1 MKKKTIYIVTGS
13 RADYGLLK
21 NLITQINKS
30 NKFELTLIVTGQHL
44 SKKYGNTYKEIKND
58 FGKSIKFIDIK
69 VNNSEVNS
77 ILKSISIGIT
87 KVGKYFV
94 SKKPDLLIILGDRYE
109 MLSFAVAALF
119 NKVIIAHIHGGE
131 VTQGAIDDAFR
142 HSITK
147 MSHIHF
153 AANQIYKKRI
163 IQLGEN
169 PLHVYSVGGLG
180 IDSISKTNF
189 LTKKELEK
197 KFNFKFNKYNFI
209 INFHPETINKNLAKK
224 QINELLLALSKLNN
238 TNFIFTMPGADL
250 ENSVILKEINF
261 FVQKRAHAYFFK
273 SLGQINYFSFLN
285 HVDGMIGNSSS
296 GILEMPYFKKG
307 TINLGNRQLGR
318 LFAKSIINTEIK
330 KNKIEQAVKSILS
343 IKFKKRIKNH
353 INPYGKPGASDRII
367 KILEKIIIKKVFNK
381 KFFDINKI

>member
-1 MKKKTIYIVTGS
+1 LETSKI
-13 RADYGLLK
+13 LK
-21 NLITQINKS
+21 NLKT
-30 NKFELTLIVTGQHL
+30 ELLIV
-44 SKKYGNTYKEIKND
+44 
-58 FGKSIKFIDIK
+58 
-69 VNNSEVNS
+69 
-77 ILKSISIGIT
+77 
-87 KVGKYFV
+87 
-94 SKKPDLLIILGDRYE
+94 LGDRYE
-109 MLSFAVAALF
+109 ILASVISAHLSRIPV
-119 NKVIIAHIHGGE
+119 AHIHGGE